1 MTRSDLFTWRKRAP
15 VFIFGVCLL
24 PWVVLNAKNLDEAKL
39 LSELVLP
46 VIAVIAGFFYV
57 GLDISRS
64 RWKSEQEA
72 HVGKQIREALIDMVP
87 KDLGVTES
95 EKKALAEREVFR
107 DLTGVFWEAVDGNQS
122 LRSLKE
128 HFFSNGIVY
137 SISIDV
143 YLICGFFAF
152 LYAVASL
159 LTRRPEFAYVAILCV
174 SVALLSRFWVTPTKR
189 KRHLELSAEQLELLR
204 REQSDFVSR
213 RFRDI
218 IIGWRCKGGGNS

>member
-1 MTRSDLFTWRKRAP
+1 MTKSDLFTWRKRAP
-15 VFIFGVCLL
+15 VFIFGACLL
-24 PWVVLNAKNLDEAKL
+24 PWFVSNAKNLEEAKL
-39 LSELVLP
+39 ISELLLP
-46 VIAVIAGFFYV
+46 IVAVIAGFFYV
-57 GLDISRS
+57 GLDVSRS

-107 DLTGVFWEAVDGNQS
+107 DLTGVFWEAVDKNES

-137 SISIDV
+137 SVSIDV
-143 YLICGFFAF
+143 YIICSFFAF

-159 LTRRPEFAYVAILCV
+159 LTRRPEYAYVAVLCV
-174 SVALLSRFWVTPTKR
+174 IVALLSRFWVTPTKR

-204 REQSDFVSR
+204 REQSDFVSK
-213 RFRDI
+213 RFREI
-218 IIGWRCKGGGNS
+218 VIGWRCKDGGNG

>member
-1 MTRSDLFTWRKRAP
+1 M
-15 VFIFGVCLL
+15 

>member
-1 MTRSDLFTWRKRAP
+1 M
-15 VFIFGVCLL
+15 FIFGVCLL